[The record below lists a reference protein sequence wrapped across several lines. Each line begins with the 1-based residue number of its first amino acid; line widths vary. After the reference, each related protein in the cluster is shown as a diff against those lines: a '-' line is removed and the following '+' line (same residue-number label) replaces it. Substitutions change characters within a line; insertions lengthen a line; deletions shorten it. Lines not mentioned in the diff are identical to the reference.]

1 MELKATRYE
10 VGGGAGGADGRFSGA
25 DGGAGGAFSGADG
38 GFSGAGGGGSQGAVA
53 TLTLSRPH
61 RRNAWTGRMHTE
73 LRWALEQ
80 AERDPRVRVVVI
92 TGEGSDFCVGADVAA
107 LAGHSERDG
116 YDPGT
121 DASLAMPG
129 YGVAPQFDQNFAF
142 MMALE
147 TVTIAAV
154 NGAAAGVGF
163 VLACYCD
170 LRFASADAKLT
181 TAHGPLGLPAEY
193 GLSWLLPRLVGLTRA
208 NDLLL
213 SSRKLTAADTDGW
226 GLFNEVV
233 DGTALMGRVYDY
245 AHDLAA
251 RVAPSSLAATKRQIY
266 LDQHRDVGTAVA
278 EADRLL
284 EEMVRGPDYREGVRA
299 LTQRRRADWP
309 PR

>member
-1 MELKATRYE
+1 MSDLELKATKY
-10 VGGGAGGADGRFSGA
+10 AIDGP
-25 DGGAGGAFSGADG
+25 
-38 GFSGAGGGGSQGAVA
+38 VA

-73 LRWALEQ
+73 LRWVLEQ
-80 AERDPRVRVVVI
+80 AEQDAQVRVVVI
-92 TGEGSDFCVGADVAA
+92 TGEGRDFCVGADTQA
-107 LAGHSERDG
+107 LEGHGEKGG

-121 DASLAMPG
+121 ASDLAMPG

-154 NGAAAGVGF
+154 NGAAAGAGL

-170 LRFASADAKLT
+170 LRFAAADAKLT

-193 GLSWLLPRLVGLTRA
+193 GLSWVLPRLVGITRS

-213 SSRKLTAADTDGW
+213 SSRKFLASQTEGW
-226 GLFNEVV
+226 GLFNEILE
-233 DGTALMGRVYDY
+233 GPQLMDHVYAY
-245 AHDLAA
+245 AYDMAA
-251 RVAPSSLAATKRQIY
+251 RVAPSSLATTKRQIY

-278 EADRLL
+278 ESDRLL
-284 EEMVRGPDYREGVRA
+284 DEMIPSPDYLEGVQA
-299 LTQRRRADWP
+299 LTERRLPDWQS
-309 PR
+309 R

>member
-1 MELKATRYE
+1 MSDFELKATKY
-10 VGGGAGGADGRFSGA
+10 AIDGP
-25 DGGAGGAFSGADG
+25 
-38 GFSGAGGGGSQGAVA
+38 VA

-73 LRWALEQ
+73 LRWVLEQ
-80 AERDPRVRVVVI
+80 AEQNAQVRVVVI
-92 TGEGSDFCVGADVAA
+92 TGEGRDFCVGADTQA
-107 LAGHSERDG
+107 LEGHGGKGG

-121 DASLAMPG
+121 APDLAMPG

-154 NGAAAGVGF
+154 NGAAAGAGL

-170 LRFASADAKLT
+170 LRFAAADAKLT

-193 GLSWLLPRLVGLTRA
+193 GLSWVLPRLVGITRS

-213 SSRKLTAADTDGW
+213 SSRKFLASETEGW

-233 DGTALMGRVYDY
+233 DAPRLMDHVYTY
-245 AHDLAA
+245 AHDMAA
-251 RVAPSSLAATKRQIY
+251 RVAPSSLATTKRQIY
-266 LDQHRDVGTAVA
+266 LDQHRDVGTAVS
-278 EADRLL
+278 ESDRLL
-284 EEMVRGPDYREGVRA
+284 DEMIPSPDYLEGVQA
-299 LTQRRRADWP
+299 LTERRLPDWP
-309 PR
+309 SR